1 MKTSI
6 KNQYVYANQ
15 ALITI
20 VAIVLG
26 YNIYQFIQHPENSN
40 IGISLILIVFT
51 SIMVR
56 KYGYTFPKKDKTRE

>member
-1 MKTSI
+1 MKTSL

-26 YNIYQFIQHPENSN
+26 YNIYQFIQHPEKSN
-40 IGISLILIVFT
+40 IGISLILVVFT

-56 KYGYTFPKKDKTRE
+56 KYGYSLPKKDKN

>member
-1 MKTSI
+1 MKTSL

-26 YNIYQFIQHPENSN
+26 YNIYQFIQHPEKSN
-40 IGISLILIVFT
+40 IGISLILVVFT

-56 KYGYTFPKKDKTRE
+56 KYGYTLPKKDKN